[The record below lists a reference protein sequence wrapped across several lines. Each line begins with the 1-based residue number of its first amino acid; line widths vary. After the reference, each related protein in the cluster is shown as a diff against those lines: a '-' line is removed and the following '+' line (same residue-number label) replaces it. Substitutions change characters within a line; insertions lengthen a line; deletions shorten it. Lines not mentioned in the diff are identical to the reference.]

1 MGTTRE
7 ELVLATLDSICRRAN
22 EVVFALYPDVS
33 ELKVVQSENGKAQ
46 VHYVTQ
52 INDRWF
58 RDEAVHTTLARICQE
73 VEEGMFSW
81 YSGLREF
88 KIVRREDGKPQIDM
102 SEEDDL
108 ILFGSPPWGK
118 IDTERLQRER
128 PLLRIEHYEI
138 RDEHGEVS
146 SRFAVFCDLYK
157 KPETNYG
164 LFAEGFNTREDAEQ
178 YIANYGSGNY

>member
-7 ELVLATLDSICRRAN
+7 EYVLAALDSICRRTD

-52 INDRWF
+52 IKGGWF
-58 RDEAVHTTLARICQE
+58 RDEAVDMALARICQE

-81 YSGLREF
+81 HSGLREF

-108 ILFGSPPWGK
+108 ILFGSPPWGE
-118 IDTERLQRER
+118 IDVERLQRE
-128 PLLRIEHYEI
+128 PLR
-138 RDEHGEVS
+138 
-146 SRFAVFCDLYK
+146 
-157 KPETNYG
+157 
-164 LFAEGFNTREDAEQ
+164 
-178 YIANYGSGNY
+178 

>member
-1 MGTTRE
+1 MGTTRAD
-7 ELVLATLDSICRRAN
+7 LVLARLDSICRQAG

-33 ELKVVQSENGKAQ
+33 ELKVVQLENGKAQ

-52 INDRWF
+52 MKGGSF
-58 RDEAVHTTLARICQE
+58 RDKAVDTALARICQE

-81 YSGLREF
+81 HSGLREF
-88 KIVRREDGKPQIDM
+88 KIVRREDAKPQIDM
-102 SEEDDL
+102 SDEDDL

-118 IDTERLQRER
+118 IDVERLQRER
-128 PLLRIEHYEI
+128 PLLRIEHYKI